1 MDSTLLL
8 LAILST
14 KAAILSS
21 TSLAMGG
28 FLPYG
33 LHMTMCQFYNHANT
47 LGMMLTDGSL
57 RQWVALKIM
66 TSKVTETSR
75 EMRWYDALGE
85 CRPNSLSSHYIA
97 QLLDHFII
105 DGPNGKH
112 LALVFELLGPNVRTI
127 VRAEYQDR
135 SSIDPET
142 ILRMTEQLLEALAFV
157 HQTGFAHGGMV
168 NYWLVSGLVRNPAA
182 F

>member
-14 KAAILSS
+14 KAAILPS

-66 TSKVTETSR
+66 NSKVTETSR

-112 LALVFELLGPNVRTI
+112 LALVFELLGLNVRTI